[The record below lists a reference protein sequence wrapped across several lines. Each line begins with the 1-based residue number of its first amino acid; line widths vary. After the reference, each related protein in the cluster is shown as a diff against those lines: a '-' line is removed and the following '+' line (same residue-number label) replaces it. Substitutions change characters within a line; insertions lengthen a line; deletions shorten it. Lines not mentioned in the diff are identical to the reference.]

1 MNCLNNPSTLDIDP
15 AAIDR
20 FVEVVFGYLDGFVPV
35 RILAETGT
43 PDQKPTLKFPIVGD
57 LAGTL
62 KRVSPFA
69 AQEFRGVYVV
79 PGTVAAPGSAKAE
92 DVTST
97 GVVLI
102 DLDEG
107 DIVAAHDHLVLC
119 LGLPTMEI
127 ASGGRTS
134 AGQDKLHLYW
144 KLTEAASGP
153 DLERVRMLREQIAAR
168 VGGDRSFDS
177 LHQPIRVAGTI
188 HGKNGI
194 LTQVRLREH
203 RALEY
208 DLADLEEAVAGLLP
222 IVKPTA
228 LGISIDPGQHGLSAR
243 DLKTRVIRA
252 GAVNEDTRFS
262 ALSKIIGHWIRNVR
276 TGSCSLSD
284 AWKAVDDHNAAMIS
298 PSWEISKLQRA
309 FEGLVRKDV
318 LANGPMP
325 IVHHPSVPKDQI
337 ALSDDAIAASF
348 VSVHGAVARHVS
360 AWGTWF
366 VWSGTHWS
374 RDETGKVREF
384 ARQVCRG
391 SAQTA
396 GTPNEARRVASDK
409 TIAAVLRIASCDPTV
424 ATRTSDWD
432 CHSMLLNTPAGVID
446 LETGEVKTHNP
457 NLLLTQ
463 ITAASL
469 GSGCPRWLTF
479 LNEITGG
486 NSDTQSY
493 LQRLAGYV
501 LTGSTEEQMFA
512 FFHGP
517 GGNGKS
523 VFIQTL
529 GSLLGDYAATATLD
543 TFMATSTSR
552 HLTELAGLRAA
563 RLVIV
568 PETEA
573 GTSWAE
579 ARIKSVTG
587 GEKIRANFMHRD
599 HFEYQPQF
607 KLIVA
612 GNHRPSL
619 SNVGESMRRR
629 LHLIP
634 FDVTIAPADRDKDL
648 SAKLLAER
656 DGILTWMLDGCAA
669 WKTSGLKPPANG
681 VQAANDYFE
690 DEDLIGQWIDERC
703 STGIGQKA
711 TSNILFASWSTW
723 ADAGSHFKGNQKWLG
738 DALRQRGFINGKV
751 GRDRG
756 WFGLCPTRTPPARED
771 I

>member
-1 MNCLNNPSTLDIDP
+1 MTSHNNPVTPTVDP
-15 AAIDR
+15 DAIDR
-20 FVEVVFGYLDGFVPV
+20 FVNVVFGYLDGYAPI
-35 RILAETGT
+35 RALSETGT
-43 PDQKPTLKFPIVGD
+43 PDQKPVSTFPKVSE
-57 LAGTL
+57 LANIL
-62 KRVSPFA
+62 KRLSPDA
-69 AQEFRGVYVV
+69 ARESRGVYVV
-79 PGTVAAPGSAKAE
+79 PGTVASPGSAKAG
-92 DVTST
+92 DVIST

-102 DLDEG
+102 DLDDG
-107 DIVAAHDHLVLC
+107 DIAAARNHLVLC

-134 AGQDKLHLYW
+134 TGHDKVHLYW
-144 KLTEAASGP
+144 KLTEAATGG
-153 DLERVRMLREQIAAR
+153 DLERVRRLRKFIAAQ
-168 VGGDRSFDS
+168 VGGDSSFDS

-194 LTQVRLREH
+194 KTEVRLQEH

-208 DLADLEEAVAGLLP
+208 ELTDMEEAVAALRP
-222 IVKPTA
+222 IAKPTSSA
-228 LGISIDPGQHGLSAR
+228 IRCDLGQHGLSAR

-252 GAVNEDTRFS
+252 GAVDEETRFT

-284 AWKAVDDHNAAMIS
+284 AWKAVDDYNTAMIS
-298 PSWEISKLQRA
+298 PPWEMRKLERH
-309 FEGLVRKDV
+309 FNGLLRKDE
-318 LANGPMP
+318 LTNGPMP
-325 IVHHPSVPKDQI
+325 LVDPADAHAGQI

-348 VSVHGAVARHVS
+348 VATHGEVVRYVSV
-360 AWGTWF
+360 WGTWF

-384 ARQVCRG
+384 ARQVCRC
-391 SAQTA
+391 SAKTA

-432 CHSMLLNTPAGVID
+432 CHPMLLNTPAGVID

-463 ITAASL
+463 ITTASL

-529 GSLLGDYAATATLD
+529 GTLLGDYAATATLD

-573 GTSWAE
+573 GISWAE

-656 DGILTWMLDGCAA
+656 DGILAWMLDGCAA

-690 DEDLIGQWIDERC
+690 DEDLIGQWIEERC
-703 STGIGQKA
+703 AIGIGLKA
-711 TSNILFASWSTW
+711 TSHILFASWSNW
-723 ADAGSHFKGNQKWLG
+723 ADAGSHIKGNQKWLG

>member
-1 MNCLNNPSTLDIDP
+1 MTSLNIPSMPAIDP
-15 AAIDR
+15 NAIDR
-20 FVEVVFGYLDGFVPV
+20 FVDVVFGYLDGYAPI
-35 RILAETGT
+35 RALSETGT
-43 PDQKPTLKFPIVGD
+43 PDQKPVSRFPRVSD
-57 LAGTL
+57 LADIL
-62 KRVSPFA
+62 KRLSPDA
-69 AQEFRGVYVV
+69 ALKSRGVYVV

-92 DVTST
+92 DVIST

-107 DIVAAHDHLVLC
+107 DILAARDHLVLC

-144 KLTEAASGP
+144 KLTEAATGG
-153 DLERVRMLREQIAAR
+153 DLERVRRLRELIATR
-168 VGGDRSFDS
+168 VGGDSSFDS

-194 LTQVRLREH
+194 RTQVRLLEN

-208 DLADLEEAVAGLLP
+208 DLVDLEEAVSALQP
-222 IVKPTA
+222 MVKPKTS
-228 LGISIDPGQHGLSAR
+228 GISIDLGQHGLSPRA
-243 DLKTRVIRA
+243 LKTRVIRA
-252 GAVNEDTRFS
+252 GAVDEDTRFS

-298 PSWEISKLQRA
+298 PSWEIIKLQRA

-325 IVHHPSVPKDQI
+325 IVHHPNVPKDQI

-348 VSVHGAVARHVS
+348 VSAYGAIARHVS

-374 RDETGKVREF
+374 RDDTGKVREF
-384 ARQVCRG
+384 ARQVCRS

-396 GTPNEARRVASDK
+396 GTPSEARRVASDK

-432 CHSMLLNTPAGVID
+432 CHPMLLNTPLGVID
-446 LETGEVKTHNP
+446 LETGEIKTHNS

-469 GSGCPRWLTF
+469 GSGCPRWLMF

-486 NSDTQSY
+486 NGDTQSY

-501 LTGSTEEQMFA
+501 LTGSTQEQMFA

-529 GSLLGDYAATATLD
+529 GTILGDYAATATLD

-656 DGILTWMLDGCAA
+656 DGILAWMLDGCAA

-703 STGIGQKA
+703 STGLGHKT
-711 TSNILFASWSTW
+711 TSNTLFASWSNW
-723 ADAGSHFKGNQKWLG
+723 ADAGSHFKGNQKSLG
-738 DALRQRGFINGKV
+738 DALRQRGFTNGKV

-756 WFGLCPTRTPPARED
+756 WFGLCPVRTSLAEENV
-771 I
+771 